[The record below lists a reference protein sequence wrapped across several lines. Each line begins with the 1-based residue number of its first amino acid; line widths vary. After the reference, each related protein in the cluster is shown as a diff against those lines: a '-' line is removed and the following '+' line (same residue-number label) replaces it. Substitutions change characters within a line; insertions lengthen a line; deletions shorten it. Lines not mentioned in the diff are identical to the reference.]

1 MKFICYVF
9 FVLFVNG
16 NFMTVAAIE
25 AVGTISSEE
34 SAKVGASK
42 RGDNALDV
50 VESDYERNSSEGTYE
65 CMELY

>member
-1 MKFICYVF
+1 
-9 FVLFVNG
+9 
-16 NFMTVAAIE
+16 MTVEAIE